1 MPPKKKVKTTEGINP
16 VSQIQAYLETNKGD
30 HYNFEEERSYVVSNV
45 SKMDKSINTPPLV
58 IFWRDISRMS
68 SYGLESSSIEF
79 FGTWRIF

>member
-58 IFWRDISRMS
+58 IFWRDIVRQIHSKLMTI
-68 SYGLESSSIEF
+68 LILDQTF
-79 FGTWRIF
+79 L